1 MTVPPQMRLAF
12 RQEGENWCVYL
23 ANPDNME
30 DALLMASIR
39 MSIVTQSERH
49 KRAFMDLMKA
59 ILDDTIKDRVGVRAD
74 SWIEREAPEHERS
87 RE

>member
-1 MTVPPQMRLAF
+1 MTDPQLRLAF
-12 RQEGENWCVYL
+12 RQDGEHWCVYL
-23 ANPDNME
+23 ANPDSME

-39 MSIVTQSERH
+39 MSIVTQNERH

-59 ILDDTIKDRVGVRAD
+59 ILDDTLKDRIGTRAE
-74 SWIEREAPEHERS
+74 SWIERSAPEHERS